1 MLGVEV
7 RRLKLFAV
15 VLLALLTAGQL
26 ALHHHSLS
34 PESGQ
39 GLTCGVCAFSA
50 DHVDAAAPLAIHLV
64 LTAILLP
71 SVDGTPVSAIPLLL
85 ATRGPPQH

>member
-7 RRLKLFAV
+7 RRLKLFA

-26 ALHHHSLS
+26 ALHHHSLT
-34 PESGQ
+34 PENGQ

-50 DHVDAAAPLAIHLV
+50 DQVDAAAPLATHLV

-71 SVDGTPVSAIPLLL
+71 SAADAPVSALQLVL
-85 ATRGPPQH
+85 ATRGPPQN